1 MSYSNVTAVDPSLN
15 STTLDTSGVRPLWYQ
30 LDICEPSPYAFVF
43 YYSVKVIN
51 LVIGTPLNV
60 MVMWQIAR
68 TKKSDSSTSDIFII
82 NLAILDAYF
91 CLMSPIDM
99 VNRMVLA
106 SDGVWFF
113 QRFAYGVKDTAPL
126 FLVCICMDR
135 YVAVVHP
142 VLFTGIRDNKI
153 RAAVSVVAWS
163 LILAYGLTK
172 SILGVM
178 SVNEIFSG
186 LILFSFALM
195 IFCNI
200 SVVWALRR
208 SVAGKEVMHPVKK
221 KALKMVLTLLSII
234 IFNYLPPVAL
244 IPFYSYFTVAQ
255 FRCQVATSVFSIMDL
270 SSSIE
275 PLLYVTKIDRPAWM
289 GEGACCGLFAP
300 VKKPQEVK
308 V

>member
-1 MSYSNVTAVDPSLN
+1 MDGTAHN
-15 STTLDTSGVRPLWYQ
+15 
-30 LDICEPSPYAFVF
+30 
-43 YYSVKVIN
+43 
-51 LVIGTPLNV
+51 
-60 MVMWQIAR
+60 
-68 TKKSDSSTSDIFII
+68 II
-82 NLAILDAYF
+82 P
-91 CLMSPIDM
+91 PIPPP
-99 VNRMVLA
+99 
-106 SDGVWFF
+106 
-113 QRFAYGVKDTAPL
+113 Q
-126 FLVCICMDR
+126 VCICMDR

-153 RAAVSVVAWS
+153 RAAVAALAWS

-234 IFNYLPPVAL
+234 VFNYLPPW
-244 IPFYSYFTVAQ
+244 PSSPSTP
-255 FRCQVATSVFSIMDL
+255 TSPWTTSAAG
-270 SSSIE
+270 SA
-275 PLLYVTKIDRPAWM
+275 PA
-289 GEGACCGLFAP
+289 
-300 VKKPQEVK
+300 
-308 V
+308 

>member
-1 MSYSNVTAVDPSLN
+1 MD
-15 STTLDTSGVRPLWYQ
+15 
-30 LDICEPSPYAFVF
+30 
-43 YYSVKVIN
+43 
-51 LVIGTPLNV
+51 
-60 MVMWQIAR
+60 
-68 TKKSDSSTSDIFII
+68 
-82 NLAILDAYF
+82 
-91 CLMSPIDM
+91 
-99 VNRMVLA
+99 
-106 SDGVWFF
+106 
-113 QRFAYGVKDTAPL
+113 
-126 FLVCICMDR
+126 VCICMDR

-142 VLFTGIRDNKI
+142 ILYTGIRNNKI
-153 RAAVSVVAWS
+153 RAAVSVAAWS
-163 LILAYGLTK
+163 LILAYGLAK

-270 SSSIE
+270 D
-275 PLLYVTKIDRPAWM
+275 LRDRDGPAGLDGGGGVLRAVRPRQEAPG
-289 GEGACCGLFAP
+289 GEGHLLI
-300 VKKPQEVK
+300 KPQRDQSEAG
-308 V
+308 